1 MEKEMKSILIN
12 SAAGV
17 IAGVISSMTTVSL
30 HGLLIAVA
38 LFIVTSVGVK
48 YLLKLED
55 YKWLVKN
62 GLLSYLLL
70 WYVSYTILFNMGV

>member
-12 SAAGV
+12 SGAGIV
-17 IAGVISSMTTVSL
+17 AGVISGMTAASL
-30 HGLLIAVA
+30 HGLFIAVA
-38 LFIVTSVGVK
+38 LLVVTSVGVK

-62 GLLSYLLL
+62 GLFSYLLL
-70 WYVSYTILFNMGV
+70 WYVSYTILFNIGV